1 MQESFSITE
10 NWGSE
15 STNTAVMWAISHVI
29 TNIPEHVKSME
40 RQLKRKTGGEK
51 AQKTVQDDLNLF

>member
-29 TNIPEHVKSME
+29 TNMHEHVKSME
-40 RQLKRKTGGEK
+40 RLKCKTGWEK
-51 AQKTVQDDLNLF
+51 AQKTVQDVLNIF